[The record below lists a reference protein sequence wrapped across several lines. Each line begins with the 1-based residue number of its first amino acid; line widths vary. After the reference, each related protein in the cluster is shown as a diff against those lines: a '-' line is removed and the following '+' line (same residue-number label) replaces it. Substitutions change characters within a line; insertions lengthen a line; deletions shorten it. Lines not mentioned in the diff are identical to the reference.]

1 MPLQA
6 LLGEG
11 VQSTPSDAIGFL
23 RKMLWNLPLIAPAAW
38 GAWWFN
44 RKAHLYD
51 RLGEEYRQKEAISK
65 AFVGYTKQLKDLDQT
80 EALNKYLVK
89 ALEEICVPAGRVYD
103 KKLPPGS
110 PLEEHAG
117 KMIEEVTKK

>member
-1 MPLQA
+1 
-6 LLGEG
+6 
-11 VQSTPSDAIGFL
+11 
-23 RKMLWNLPLIAPAAW
+23 MLWNLPLIAPAVW

-65 AFVGYTKQLKDLDQT
+65 SFVGYTKQLKDLEQS
-80 EALNKYLVK
+80 EALNSYLGN
-89 ALEEICVPAGRVYD
+89 ALREVCVPAGRIYD

-110 PLEEHAG
+110 PFEEHAG
-117 KMIEEVTKK
+117 KVIEKMIEK